1 MKDIAIAIKELNTG
15 KSIVFA
21 KEGEILYTEKSKGIL
36 PILRAMENRDLQ
48 GSSVADTVVGL
59 AHAMISAEIG
69 VEEIYGKVLSE
80 SARDYL
86 KKKKIPFSYDIVV
99 DKILDR
105 TGNDL
110 CPMEKRAQE
119 SSDCSKLIEKIEQF
133 FEEMGNKR

>member
-15 KSIVFA
+15 KSIVFV

-36 PILRAMENRDLQ
+36 PILHAMKNKDLK

-80 SARDYL
+80 SARNYL
-86 KKKKIPFSYDIVV
+86 EKKEIPFSYDIVV

-119 SSDCSKLIEKIEQF
+119 SVDCGELVEKIEQF
-133 FEEMGNKR
+133 FEEMEKKR